1 MRLCYTEAHSR
12 ETGRVFL
19 SMSQSTGSA
28 AGEARSE
35 EPNWS
40 ECIRR
45 VAAGDREALSEL
57 YDQSSPF
64 VYGLALRIL
73 RNRADAEEVTLDVF
87 TQVWRSAKTYDGRRG
102 SVLAWLAT
110 LARSRA
116 LDRLRARAPWD
127 WRTELDEA
135 EQHRAERPAREAGWL
150 AEQRLLVEGALAE
163 LPLEQR
169 DLIELAYFA
178 GFSHAELAA
187 RTGLPLGTV
196 KTRIRLAMMK
206 LRELLAPEIDG
217 PAVRP

>member
-1 MRLCYTEAHSR
+1 
-12 ETGRVFL
+12 
-19 SMSQSTGSA
+19 MSQSTGSA

-45 VAAGDREALSEL
+45 VAAGDREALGEL

-87 TQVWRSAKTYDGRRG
+87 TQVWRAAKTYDGRRG

-116 LDRLRARAPWD
+116 LDRLRARAHWD
-127 WRTELDEA
+127 WLTELDEA
-135 EQHRAERPAREAGWL
+135 EQLRSDPPARQAGWL

-206 LRELLAPEIDG
+206 LRELLASEIDD